1 MHSCDIYCVEIFG
14 LVFFLWAVLSA
25 VIMPNFLCALTRSFL
40 LDYLANLVGLF
51 CRIMSTGSPQRR
63 VCQRTEGDRATLR
76 AKIMVRY
83 DIMVAPLDSI
93 HDTIQTYHW
102 GYLHSCA
109 CVVYTRLVRISMP
122 TSRWCR
128 TMTAGW
134 CFSPLFLGIL
144 SLLIPRSSVSSLEFL
159 FSNCLQALIMTW
171 YCLHLWKI
179 FENSSTHFHRERSAP
194 PPSGLVPYSPLT
206 ACWPRLFSTTY
217 GQLSST
223 VT

>member
-63 VCQRTEGDRATLR
+63 VCQRTEGDRATFR
-76 AKIMVRY
+76 AKIMDRPVIVEWNVVLS

-102 GYLHSCA
+102 GIFTATPVWCTPSWLDF
-109 CVVYTRLVRISMP
+109 SMP

-128 TMTAGW
+128 TMTAVGA
-134 CFSPLFLGIL
+134 S
-144 SLLIPRSSVSSLEFL
+144 
-159 FSNCLQALIMTW
+159 A
-171 YCLHLWKI
+171 YCSWAYYH
-179 FENSSTHFHRERSAP
+179 
-194 PPSGLVPYSPLT
+194 
-206 ACWPRLFSTTY
+206 C
-217 GQLSST
+217 
-223 VT
+223 